1 MNFENHS
8 ASKGS
13 GVPQE
18 EGHPKKKK
26 QQRNKKK
33 TSKPPTDGSGDV
45 FSEVV
50 TGKDTGQVLLSTGK

>member
-1 MNFENHS
+1 MNFEHHS

-33 TSKPPTDGSGDV
+33 TLYSPTDGNGDV

-50 TGKDTGQVLLSTGK
+50 TGKDTAQVLLSTGK